1 MITHAGAILLDGDI
15 RDRVLLKDQ
24 RSSTRIQG
32 FDVFLE
38 GFSRA
43 LITRSEHGPVLLPQ
57 EALASFLAQPPE
69 WFEHAQ
75 NRIEPV
81 PALHPRALVDRERL
95 LLLSVGPEMLQYA
108 WMRADA
114 GRPDWPITAILHS
127 PQPIPRIR
135 YLFTNHLMGTLGPHD
150 ALVCPTE
157 AAREA
162 VKATY
167 AAVPASLRST
177 ADIPMQLPVIP
188 MGVDVA
194 DWSRQSREASR
205 QALGLPSDPPILLW
219 FGRLA
224 PGDRGEMLPFLRT
237 LAPCVERHGAHLV
250 IAGDDTSHRIAG
262 TLRELAAELGYGER
276 LTVLPDVSQAAKH
289 LLFAAADIFL
299 ALSDSMHEGF
309 PLTIAEAMASGLPV
323 IATDWA
329 GHREWVKDGITG
341 RLVPT
346 YLPTD
351 PSFGLITLYSGTA
364 QENRWELSTA
374 TDLPAFIAATN
385 DLLGSPEAAKRMGEQ
400 ARRFAGMTFDWGV
413 VIAQY
418 DALWNE
424 QLARSAAMPRQSTVF
439 PQASFSKVFSSYPT
453 RFLQG
458 SDLLVVPQDAPTEE
472 LLPALGHHQHFRRD
486 LLAEVVKVCRES
498 PHGST
503 LSEIVAGISAAGAR
517 TADVERHVGRLL
529 KHGFLQLKCSTAP
542 SLTDAIFATSP

>member
-1 MITHAGAILLDGDI
+1 MVAHAGAILLDGDI
-15 RDRVLLKDQ
+15 RDRVSLKDQ
-24 RSSTRIQG
+24 RNGARIQG

-57 EALASFLAQPPE
+57 EALASFLSQPPE
-69 WFEHAQ
+69 WFESAK
-75 NRIEPV
+75 NRVEPV
-81 PALHPRALVDRERL
+81 PALHPRALADRERL
-95 LLLSVGPEMLQYA
+95 ILLSVGPEMLQYA

-135 YLFTNHLMGTLGPHD
+135 YLFTNHLMGTLGTHD

-157 AAREA
+157 ATREA
-162 VKATY
+162 VKAAY
-167 AAVPASLRST
+167 AAVPASLKST

-188 MGVDVA
+188 MGVDAA

-205 QALGLPSDPPILLW
+205 QALGLPSDAPILLW

-224 PGDRGEMLPFLRT
+224 PSDKGEMLPFLRT
-237 LAPCVERHGAHLV
+237 LAPCIERHGAHLV
-250 IAGDDTSHRIAG
+250 IAGDDTSHRMAG

-276 LTVLPDVSQAAKH
+276 LTVLPDVSQAGKH

-309 PLTIAEAMASGLPV
+309 SLTIAEAMASGLPV

-346 YLPTD
+346 YLSSDTGL
-351 PSFGLITLYSGTA
+351 GLITLYSGIG

-374 TDLPAFIAATN
+374 VDLPAFIAATD
-385 DLLGSPEAAKRMGEQ
+385 DLLGNPESAKRMGEQ
-400 ARRFAGMTFDWGV
+400 ARQFARLTFDWSV

-418 DALWNE
+418 DALWSE
-424 QLARSAAMPRQSTVF
+424 QLARSAGLSKPGTVF
-439 PQASFSKVFSSYPT
+439 PEASFSKVFSSYPT

-458 SDLLVVPQDAPTEE
+458 SDLIVVPKDAPTEQ
-472 LLPALGHHQHFRRD
+472 LLPALGHQQHFRQD
-486 LLAEVVKVCRES
+486 LLARIIKVCREA
-498 PHGST
+498 PHGT
-503 LSEIVAGISAAGAR
+503 ILSEIVAGMASPSTRA
-517 TADVERHVGRLL
+517 ADVERHVGRLL
-529 KHGFLQLKCSTAP
+529 KHGFLEIKSSNALP
-542 SLTDAIFATSP
+542 LTDALFATSP